1 MKKSFLLVA
10 ASVLASFAANAGT
23 IEMKVHGMVCG
34 FCAQGIEASLRKHP
48 AVVDVMVSLE
58 TKLVVVETRGAEDIA
73 DSELEKSIADA
84 GYDLKSVTRTERPL
98 ADYRADIG
106 ADIGRARK

>member
-1 MKKSFLLVA
+1 MKKNFFLTAALLLVGVA
-10 ASVLASFAANAGT
+10 AQAGT

-34 FCAQGIEASLRKHP
+34 FCAQGIEASLRKNP

-58 TKLVVVETRGAEDIA
+58 TKLVVVQTRGTEDIA
-73 DSELEKSIADA
+73 DADLRKSIGDA
-84 GYDLKSVTRTERPL
+84 GYDVKSITRTERAL

-106 ADIGRARK
+106 RAKK

>member
-1 MKKSFLLVA
+1 MKKSFCLA
-10 ASVLASFAANAGT
+10 AALTLASFAAQAAT

-34 FCAQGIEASLRKHP
+34 FCAQGIEASLRKNP

-58 TKLVVVETRGAEDIA
+58 SKLVVVETRGTEDIA
-73 DSELEKSIADA
+73 DSVLKKAIADA
-84 GYDLKSVTRTERPL
+84 GYDLKSVTRTERAL

-106 ADIGRARK
+106 RTTK